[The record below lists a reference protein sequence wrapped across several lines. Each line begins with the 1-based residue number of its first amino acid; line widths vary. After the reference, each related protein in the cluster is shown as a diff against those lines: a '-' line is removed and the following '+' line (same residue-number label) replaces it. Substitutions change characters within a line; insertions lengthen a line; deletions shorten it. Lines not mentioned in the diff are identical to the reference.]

1 MMSMYI
7 YQFLYISFQASFLHF
22 AYDLSNHLFI
32 FSIIGA
38 INESVWEHL
47 KLGIFPWF
55 SWFLIRWYF
64 YNYENSYFGNLIA
77 VLGYMFII
85 LLIHYGS
92 ICLMKKHYLI
102 ISISS
107 FYIGVVIGSITEYLI
122 KPYELSH
129 TIEVMSLISCVLIFC
144 YGEISSYY
152 PFKSFLTIDSKY
164 QCYGMDAH
172 EKRCHITK
180 RKKHIVFIFNL
191 LGIPLPKGEEKSKI
205 K

>member
-7 YQFLYISFQASFLHF
+7 YQFLYISFAASFLHF

-38 INESVWEHL
+38 VNESVWEHL

-55 SWFLIRWYF
+55 SWFLIRWYLF
-64 YNYENSYFGNLIA
+64 NYENSYFGNLIA
-77 VLGYMFII
+77 LLSYMLII
-85 LLIHYGS
+85 LIIHYGS
-92 ICLMKKHYLI
+92 LFIMKKHFLL

-107 FYIGVVIGSITEYLI
+107 FYFGVAFGSITEYLI
-122 KPYELSH
+122 KSYDFSH
-129 TIEVMSLISCVLIFC
+129 TIEVMSLISCILIFC
-144 YGEISSYY
+144 YGEISSYF
-152 PFKSFLTIDSKY
+152 PFKGFLTIDSKY
-164 QCYGMDAH
+164 QLYGMEAH

-191 LGIPLPKGEEKSKI
+191 LGIPLPKDKDNSKT